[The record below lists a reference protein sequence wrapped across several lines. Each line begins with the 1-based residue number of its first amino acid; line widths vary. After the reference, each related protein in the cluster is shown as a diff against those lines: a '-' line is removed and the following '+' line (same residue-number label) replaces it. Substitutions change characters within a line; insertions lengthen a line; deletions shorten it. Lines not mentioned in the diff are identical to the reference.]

1 LKGLDE
7 RRGSNVP
14 SKIVILRKYSDYFI
28 QHDCNNLNSKKYIV
42 IYKIFCKEEAGMNK
56 KSLFAAIALISVGII
71 FGALLVSGLQGVGVG
86 VAAFGGD
93 VKLGAQSSPLKSIP
107 EVKNLEDAYVT
118 VANTVR
124 PAVVS
129 IQATTKQKTSPKSKE
144 FDQFFHFFGPDFEF
158 KTPEEMP
165 SKGFGSGVIVTDD
178 GYILTNNHVVENAD
192 EGSVKVK
199 LVDTREFDAKIV
211 GTDPL
216 TDIAVIKIDA
226 KDLPVAALGNSDELK
241 IGQMVMAI
249 GNPFNLNFT
258 VTHGIISALGR
269 DGLGLKK
276 DSYGIEN
283 FIQTDAVINP
293 GNSGGA
299 LVNLRGEVI
308 GINTAIATRTGVYEG
323 YGFAIPMNLAKS
335 VAEDLIKNGKVRR
348 GYIGV
353 QITNIDATM
362 AKANGLDKARGV
374 LVQSLTEG
382 GAAADAGIKEGDII
396 LSINGKEVNTANELQ
411 TYVASKHPGDI
422 VTLSIWRDKQTT
434 EVKVK
439 LRERKESGEL
449 AKNEGDED
457 ESAQKDTDQPHS
469 KTFDNL
475 GLTVRNMN
483 SDLKEKYKTEYG
495 VLITDVK
502 KYSRAEDQLQKNLV
516 IIEAD
521 RKKVRSVSDLD
532 EILKNKKPGDAI
544 MLRVKDPNGNV
555 AYRAIEIPKE
565 SK

>member
-1 LKGLDE
+1 MYS
-7 RRGSNVP
+7 RGW
-14 SKIVILRKYSDYFI
+14 
-28 QHDCNNLNSKKYIV
+28 
-42 IYKIFCKEEAGMNK
+42 KIFHKEEVRMNK
-56 KSLFAAIALISVGII
+56 KSILAAIALISVGII
-71 FGALLVSGLQGVGVG
+71 FGALLVSGIQGVGMG
-86 VAAFGGD
+86 IAAFGGD
-93 VKLGAQSSPLKSIP
+93 VKLGAQNSPLKSIP
-107 EVKNLEDAYVT
+107 DVKNLEDAYIT

-124 PAVVS
+124 TTVVS
-129 IQATTKQKTSPKSKE
+129 IQATTKQKTSQRPKE

-165 SKGFGSGVIVTDD
+165 STGFGSGVIVTAD

-192 EGSVKVK
+192 EGSVKVR
-199 LVDTREFDAKIV
+199 LIDTREFDAKIV

-216 TDIAVIKIDA
+216 TDVAVIKIDA

-276 DSYGIEN
+276 DNYGIEN

-335 VAEDLIKNGKVRR
+335 VAEDLIQNGKVRR

-353 QITNIDATM
+353 QISNVDATM
-362 AKANGLDKARGV
+362 AKANGLEKARGV
-374 LVQSLTEG
+374 LVQSLTDG

-396 LSINGKEVNTANELQ
+396 LSINGKDVNTANELQ
-411 TYVASKHPGDI
+411 TYVASKHQGDV
-422 VTLSIWRDKQTT
+422 VTLSI
-434 EVKVK
+434 
-439 LRERKESGEL
+439 L
-449 AKNEGDED
+449 A
-457 ESAQKDTDQPHS
+457 
-469 KTFDNL
+469 
-475 GLTVRNMN
+475 
-483 SDLKEKYKTEYG
+483 
-495 VLITDVK
+495 
-502 KYSRAEDQLQKNLV
+502 
-516 IIEAD
+516 
-521 RKKVRSVSDLD
+521 
-532 EILKNKKPGDAI
+532 
-544 MLRVKDPNGNV
+544 
-555 AYRAIEIPKE
+555 
-565 SK
+565 

>member
-1 LKGLDE
+1 M
-7 RRGSNVP
+7 N
-14 SKIVILRKYSDYFI
+14 RKS
-28 QHDCNNLNSKKYIV
+28 V
-42 IYKIFCKEEAGMNK
+42 
-56 KSLFAAIALISVGII
+56 FAAIALISVGII
-71 FGALLVSGLQGVGVG
+71 FGAFLVSGLHGVNVG
-86 VAAFGGD
+86 IAAYSGD
-93 VKLGAQSSPLKSIP
+93 VKLGAQQSPLKNIP
-107 EVKNLEDAYVT
+107 EVKNLEDAYIA
-118 VANTVR
+118 VANSVR
-124 PAVVS
+124 PTVVS
-129 IQATTKQKTSPKSKE
+129 IQAATKQKNSPKPKE

-158 KTPEEMP
+158 KNPEDAP
-165 SKGFGSGVIVTDD
+165 SRGFGSGVIVSDD
-178 GYILTNNHVVENAD
+178 GYILTNNHVVENAE

-211 GTDPL
+211 GTDPQ

-226 KDLPVAALGNSDELK
+226 KDLPVAALGNSDDLK
-241 IGQMVMAI
+241 IGQIVMAI

-258 VTHGIISALGR
+258 VTQGIISALGR

-276 DSYGIEN
+276 DNYGIEN

-299 LVNLRGEVI
+299 LVNLHGEVI
-308 GINTAIATRTGVYEG
+308 GINTAIATHTGVYEG

-353 QITNIDATM
+353 QIGNVDATM

-382 GAAADAGIKEGDII
+382 GAASEAGIKEGDII
-396 LSINGKEVNTANELQ
+396 LSINGKDVNTANELQ
-411 TYVASKHPGDI
+411 TYVASKHPGDA

-434 EVKVK
+434 EIKVK
-439 LRERKESGEL
+439 LRERKESGDL
-449 AKNEGDED
+449 AKNDEGDD
-457 ESAQKDTDQPHS
+457 ESAQKESDQPRS

-483 SDLKEKYKTEYG
+483 ADLKEKYKIENG
-495 VLITDVK
+495 VLVTDIK

-521 RKKVRSVSDLD
+521 RKKVRSVSDLE
-532 EILKNKKPGDAI
+532 EILKGKKPGDAI
-544 MLRVKDPNGNV
+544 MLRVKDANGNV

-565 SK
+565 MK

>member
-1 LKGLDE
+1 
-7 RRGSNVP
+7 
-14 SKIVILRKYSDYFI
+14 
-28 QHDCNNLNSKKYIV
+28 
-42 IYKIFCKEEAGMNK
+42 MNK
-56 KSLFAAIALISVGII
+56 RTLFAAVALISIGII
-71 FGALLVSGLQGVGVG
+71 FGALLVSGLQGVGEG
-86 VAAFGGD
+86 IAAFGGD
-93 VKLGAQSSPLKSIP
+93 VKLGSQASPLKDIP
-107 EVKNLEDAYVT
+107 EVKSLEDAYVS
-118 VANTVR
+118 VANSVR
-124 PAVVS
+124 PTVVS
-129 IQATTKQKTSPKSKE
+129 IQATTKQQSSPKSKQ
-144 FDQFFHFFGPDFEF
+144 FDQFFHFFGPDFQF
-158 KTPEEMP
+158 KMPEEMP
-165 SKGFGSGVIVTDD
+165 SRGFGSGVIVTSD
-178 GYILTNNHVVENAD
+178 GYIITNNHVVENAD

-199 LVDTREFDAKIV
+199 LVDTREFDAKV
-211 GTDPL
+211 AGTDPL

-226 KDLPVAALGNSDELK
+226 KDLPVAALGNSDELR

-299 LVNLRGEVI
+299 LVNLHGEVI
-308 GINTAIATRTGVYEG
+308 GINAAIATRTGVYEG
-323 YGFAIPMNLAKS
+323 YGFAIPMNLVKS

-353 QITNIDATM
+353 QIGNVDATM

-382 GAAADAGIKEGDII
+382 GAASEAGIKEGDII

-422 VTLSIWRDKQTT
+422 VTLNIWRDKKTT
-434 EVKVK
+434 ETKVK
-439 LRERKESGEL
+439 LRERKESSDL
-449 AKNEGDED
+449 AKNDEEGDN
-457 ESAQKDTDQPHS
+457 ESADKETDQPRS

-483 SDLKEKYKTEYG
+483 GDLKEKYKTDYG

-502 KYSRAEDQLQKNLV
+502 KYSHAEDQLQKNFV

-521 RKKVRSVSDLD
+521 RKKVRSVSDLE
-532 EILKNKKPGDAI
+532 EILKEKKPGDAI
-544 MLRVKDPNGNV
+544 MLRVKDTNGNL